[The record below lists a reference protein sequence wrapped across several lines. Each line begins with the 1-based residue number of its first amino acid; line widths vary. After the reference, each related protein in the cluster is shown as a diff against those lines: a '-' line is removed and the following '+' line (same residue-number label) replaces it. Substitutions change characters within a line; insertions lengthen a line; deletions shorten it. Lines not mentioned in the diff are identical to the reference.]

1 MVIFGDENGISQFG
15 IIKDLTKSPTLN
27 QWKNFTRKDFLWFY
41 SDNSLFKSDHGTNDI
56 FRKVAELHGHYS
68 AVELIF
74 LDATKSSDTGY
85 RWQTFNGTDLRF
97 LPFRSWV

>member
-1 MVIFGDENGISQFG
+1 MEQMI
-15 IIKDLTKSPTLN
+15 
-27 QWKNFTRKDFLWFY
+27 NFQKLAD
-41 SDNSLFKSDHGTNDI
+41 
-56 FRKVAELHGHYS
+56 LHGHS

-97 LPFRSWV
+97 LLFRSQLSTEIIKLY

>member
-1 MVIFGDENGISQFG
+1 MEQ
-15 IIKDLTKSPTLN
+15 IIN
-27 QWKNFTRKDFLWFY
+27 
-41 SDNSLFKSDHGTNDI
+41 
-56 FRKVAELHGHYS
+56 FRKLADLHGHYS

-97 LPFRSWV
+97 LFFRSQLLTEIIKLY